1 MGFITPYA
9 LFLSQGETKADDS
22 SNKDAS
28 EEKQE
33 EDSDYHRSDEQVGDR
48 RESLNAVTDRSAL
61 GTCPWGVFSFKKEK
75 VREGKKVETL
85 NC

>member
-1 MGFITPYA
+1 MTPCA

-33 EDSDYHRSDEQVGDR
+33 EDSDYHRSDEQVGDAGCPLALRQTEARGELFPGVCSRLKKKSEKER
-48 RESLNAVTDRSAL
+48 RWR
-61 GTCPWGVFSFKKEK
+61 P
-75 VREGKKVETL
+75 
-85 NC
+85 